1 MVPFNTCMCISGLG
15 RPAVLGD
22 DDDDGGF
29 GSAIQQNDL
38 LTLEEFLNE
47 ANKDSKSGVG
57 IVIPFTYNSSS
68 EITMLETL

>member
-1 MVPFNTCMCISGLG
+1 MCISGLG
-15 RPAVLGD
+15 CPAVLGD